1 MPKVPQPRSVSRQGG
16 RCTVETAA
24 VLTHPPPRHAL
35 ACRARI
41 VGAERLVAFK
51 YASLLVHEM
60 AVEVDEDLIL
70 RLVT

>member
-1 MPKVPQPRSVSRQGG
+1 M
-16 RCTVETAA
+16 
-24 VLTHPPPRHAL
+24 LTHPPPRHAL